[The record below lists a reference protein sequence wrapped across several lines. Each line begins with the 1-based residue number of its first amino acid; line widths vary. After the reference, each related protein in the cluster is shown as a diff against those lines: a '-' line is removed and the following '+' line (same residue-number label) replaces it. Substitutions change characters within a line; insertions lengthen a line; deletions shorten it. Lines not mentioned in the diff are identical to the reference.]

1 LIFAKVSDVTDGTPC
16 IRPFVLSIGGSR
28 VPSLGRIF
36 CQVTAYERL
45 EGFAMLIALSHIAHA
60 SDALSSMREAQEN
73 SCPSLGGPLHAKRSF
88 EKTSI

>member
-1 LIFAKVSDVTDGTPC
+1 MNV
-16 IRPFVLSIGGSR
+16 
-28 VPSLGRIF
+28 
-36 CQVTAYERL
+36 L

-88 EKTSI
+88 EKLQFDVADNPTLQARWDSFRIARHPGRTAK